1 MLKSK
6 GYFIT
11 GTDTNVGKTVV
22 TACLL
27 SFYRKYGID
36 TGVMKP
42 VETGVD
48 QECSSEANSDAK
60 FLLSISGNKDSLREI
75 CPIRL
80 KPAAAPLHASRITGQ
95 DLDISLI
102 LESFHKLQLKHDQML
117 VEGVGGLLVPL
128 TADYLVSDLIKDM
141 GLPLI
146 IVSRVSLGTI
156 NHTLLTIKAA
166 KETGL
171 EVEGI
176 ILNNS
181 ENRVLNEIEQEQA
194 SLIQELS
201 GIPVL
206 GECPYIDSVS
216 TEKFNDSFAERI
228 AHWKISVSIL

>member
-27 SFYRKYGID
+27 SLYRKHGID

-42 VETGVD
+42 IETGVD

-60 FLLSISGNKDSLREI
+60 FLLSISGNKDSLEEV

-80 KPAAAPLHASRITGQ
+80 KPAAAPLQASRIIGQ
-95 DLDISLI
+95 NLDINLI
-102 LESFHKLQLKHDQML
+102 IESFHKLQVKHDQML
-117 VEGVGGLLVPL
+117 VEGIGGLLVPL
-128 TADYLVSDLIKDM
+128 TPKYLVSDLIKDI

-146 IVSRVSLGTI
+146 IVSRTSLGTI

-166 KETGL
+166 KEAGI
-171 EVEGI
+171 EIEGI

-181 ENRVLNEIEQEQA
+181 ENRTLNEVEQEQA

-216 TEKFNDSFAERI
+216 LEKFNDGFAEKI
-228 AHWKISVSIL
+228 AHWKVSTRTV